1 MSHAA
6 YLVVAS
12 QHPVARSHLAA
23 VALPAVACQL
33 PLAVAVHPA
42 VAFLHP
48 LLAAAVPSAVA
59 LVAVVPTAVVVPSAA
74 VPVVVVPIVV
84 VPSAVVHAAAVA
96 DTSVDTDKEKICLSS
111 IIILPRAP
119 RHWSFA
125 ESPASPCRGALLVS
139 PC

>member
-6 YLVVAS
+6 YLAVAS
-12 QHPVARSHLAA
+12 QHPVARSHPVA
-23 VALPAVACQL
+23 VALLAVAYQL

-42 VAFLHP
+42 VAYLLP
-48 LLAAAVPSAVA
+48 LLAAVH
-59 LVAVVPTAVVVPSAA
+59 TAVVPSAA
-74 VPVVVVPIVV
+74 VLVAVVPIVV
-84 VPSAVVHAAAVA
+84 VALIAVAVHVAVA

-125 ESPASPCRGALLVS
+125 ESPASPCRGALLVWL
-139 PC
+139 C

>member
-1 MSHAA
+1 MISDPVRAAHAAAVSHAA
-6 YLVVAS
+6 YLVVVS
-12 QHPVARSHLAA
+12 QLPVARSHLAA
-23 VALPAVACQL
+23 VAVLPAVACQL

-42 VAFLHP
+42 GVFLHP

-59 LVAVVPTAVVVPSAA
+59 LVAVVPTAVVVP
-74 VPVVVVPIVV
+74 IVV
-84 VPSAVVHAAAVA
+84 VAHMAVA

>member
-1 MSHAA
+1 MSHVA
-6 YLVVAS
+6 YLAVAS

-23 VALPAVACQL
+23 VALLAVAYQL

-42 VAFLHP
+42 VAYLLP
-48 LLAAAVPSAVA
+48 LLAAAH
-59 LVAVVPTAVVVPSAA
+59 TAVVPSAA
-74 VPVVVVPIVV
+74 VLVAVVPIVV
-84 VPSAVVHAAAVA
+84 VAHVAVAVHVAVA